1 MKLPKTWNLVS
12 LDETVGNT
20 GLITDGDWII
30 SQNMSLNG
38 EIRLIQLADI
48 GVGEFLDRS
57 QKFIPA
63 EKFKELNCT
72 ELKEEDILISRMAD
86 PIGRACLLPQLNQKA
101 ITAVDVTILRT
112 DRKIAV
118 PKYIKYLCNTKFFI
132 NIATAAATGTTRS
145 RITRKNLEK
154 IKIPLPTLSEQHRIV
169 EILDQADA
177 LRKMRAEA
185 DAKSDRILP
194 ALFIKMF
201 GDPSTWTDA
210 NTELLGSLVNIQSGG
225 TPSKKN
231 PDYWDGDIPW
241 VSPKDMKQDII
252 FNSIDHISQ
261 KAIEETNIKYVEP
274 GAILIVVRGMILAH
288 TIPIALAATRL
299 TINQDM
305 KALYPNRNDIDSTY
319 LHAALKASSRKILS
333 QVGTAGHGTRKFDTD
348 ELLNLPILIPSQEQL
363 KKFQIAVTECRVSL
377 AGISKTK
384 KKLETLFNVLL
395 QRAFSGELT
404 AKWREAHIKEL
415 LAEMEEQAKI
425 LNLRDNGDYQQL
437 SML

>member
-1 MKLPKTWNLVS
+1 MKSAFFKQKMFFKLPFESAVIDTTGGQPKLQKREYLSEGAYPVIDQSQEPIAGYTDDSQMLYQGS
-12 LDETVGNT
+12 LPVILFGDHTRIFKYVDFPFVLGA
-20 GLITDGDWII
+20 DGVKV
-30 SQNMSLNG
+30 L
-38 EIRLIQLADI
+38 
-48 GVGEFLDRS
+48 
-57 QKFIPA
+57 
-63 EKFKELNCT
+63 T
-72 ELKEEDILISRMAD
+72 SRD
-86 PIGRACLLPQLNQKA
+86 
-101 ITAVDVTILRT
+101 
-112 DRKIAV
+112 
-118 PKYIKYLCNTKFFI
+118 YYNTKFIYFYFQSNSI
-132 NIATAAATGTTRS
+132 PS
-145 RITRKNLEK
+145 RGYSRHFKFLKEIT
-154 IKIPLPTLSEQHRIV
+154 IPFFVPSEQRRIV

-201 GDPSTWTDA
+201 GDPSTWADA
-210 NTELLGSLVNIQSGG
+210 NTETLGSLVNIQSGG

-252 FNSIDHISQ
+252 FDSIDHISQ
-261 KAIEETNIKYVEP
+261 TAIEETNIKYVEP

-305 KALYPNRNDIDSTY
+305 KALYPNCSDIDSTY

-363 KKFQIAVTECRVSL
+363 KKFHIAVTECRVSL
-377 AGISKTK
+377 AGIRKTK
-384 KKLETLFNVLL
+384 EKLETLFNVLL

-415 LAEMEEQAKI
+415 LAEMEEQAKV
-425 LNLRDNGDYQQL
+425 LKSKTDNNYQQL
-437 SML
+437 TL

>member
-1 MKLPKTWNLVS
+1 MKWSLVK
-12 LDETVGNT
+12 L
-20 GLITDGDWII
+20 
-30 SQNMSLNG
+30 G
-38 EIRLIQLADI
+38 EI
-48 GVGEFLDRS
+48 
-57 QKFIPA
+57 
-63 EKFKELNCT
+63 
-72 ELKEEDILISRMAD
+72 
-86 PIGRACLLPQLNQKA
+86 
-101 ITAVDVTILRT
+101 VTIKGGGTPSRAKPEFYDGNIPWATIKDLTGIYLEQTQEHINSEAIKASATNLIPSGNIILATRMGLGKVAINT
-112 DRKIAV
+112 IDVAINQDLKALFCSQLINN
-118 PKYIKYLCNTKFFI
+118 KYLLHYLRSLSTSIEKQGFG
-132 NIATAAATGTTRS
+132 ATVKG
-145 RITRKNLEK
+145 ITLKQVENWV
-154 IKIPLPTLSEQHRIV
+154 IPLPPLSEQRRIV
-169 EILDQADA
+169 EILDQADV

-185 DAKSDRILP
+185 DAKGDRILP

-252 FNSIDHISQ
+252 FDSIDHISQ
-261 KAIEETNIKYVEP
+261 TAIEETNIKYVEP

-305 KALYPNRNDIDSTY
+305 KALYPNCSDIDSTY

-363 KKFQIAVTECRVSL
+363 KKFHIAVTECRVSL

-384 KKLETLFNVLL
+384 EKLETLFNVLL

-404 AKWREAHIKEL
+404 AKWREAHIEEL
-415 LAEMEEQAKI
+415 LAEMEEQAKLI
-425 LNLRDNGDYQQL
+425 YSSKQLDFNGVIP
-437 SML
+437 

>member
-1 MKLPKTWNLVS
+1 MKW
-12 LDETVGNT
+12 
-20 GLITDGDWII
+20 
-30 SQNMSLNG
+30 
-38 EIRLIQLADI
+38 
-48 GVGEFLDRS
+48 
-57 QKFIPA
+57 
-63 EKFKELNCT
+63 
-72 ELKEEDILISRMAD
+72 LISRIGDLCIDTKQRD
-86 PIGRACLLPQLNQKA
+86 PRCTPEETFVYIDIATINKNTKTIESPLLIKGIDAPSRARKEVQTGDILVSTVRPNLNTVAIVPSELEGQIASTGFCVLRPDPNLLNNKYLFYRT
-101 ITAVDVTILRT
+101 ITQDFITHLTAHMRGANYPAVT
-112 DRKIAV
+112 DRIVKSA
-118 PKYIKYLCNTKFFI
+118 L
-132 NIATAAATGTTRS
+132 
-145 RITRKNLEK
+145 
-154 IKIPLPTLSEQHRIV
+154 IPLPPPSEQRRIA

-185 DAKSDRILP
+185 DAKADRILP

-201 GDPSTWTDA
+201 GDPSTWTDI
-210 NTELLGSLVNIQSGG
+210 NTETLGSLVNIQSGE

-231 PDYWDGDIPW
+231 PYYWDSDIPW

-252 FNSIDHISQ
+252 FDSIDHISQ

-305 KALYPNRNDIDSTY
+305 KALYPNCNDINSTY

-384 KKLETLFNVLL
+384 EKLEKLFDVLL
-395 QRAFSGELT
+395 RRAFSGELT
-404 AKWREAHIKEL
+404 AKWREAHMKEL
-415 LAEMEEQAKI
+415 LAEMEEQAKA
-425 LNLRDNGDYQQL
+425 LNLRDNADPQQL
-437 SML
+437 SLL

>member
-1 MKLPKTWNLVS
+1 MKWLSVKLEKVAGIQGGFAFKSADFTNEGIPLIRIGDI
-12 LDETVGNT
+12 DEQ
-20 GLITDGDWII
+20 II
-30 SQNMSLNG
+30 SI
-38 EIRLIQLADI
+38 EKAARLPF
-48 GVGEFLDRS
+48 EFL
-57 QKFIPA
+57 
-63 EKFKELNCT
+63 EKYSHLQLYPGDLLIALTGATTGKTGIVSSEQTPCLLNQRVGRFYLKNTNVVCYEWIKYWIRTVNIQNTIWELAHGGAQPNISPN
-72 ELKEEDILISRMAD
+72 KIEDIEISLP
-86 PIGRACLLPQLNQKA
+86 PI
-101 ITAVDVTILRT
+101 
-112 DRKIAV
+112 
-118 PKYIKYLCNTKFFI
+118 
-132 NIATAAATGTTRS
+132 
-145 RITRKNLEK
+145 
-154 IKIPLPTLSEQHRIV
+154 SEQRRII

-177 LRKMRAEA
+177 LRRMRAEA

-201 GDPSTWTDA
+201 GDPSTWADA
-210 NTELLGSLVNIQSGG
+210 NTETLGSLVNIQSGG

-252 FNSIDHISQ
+252 FDSIDHISQ
-261 KAIEETNIKYVEP
+261 TAIEETNIKYVEP

-305 KALYPNRNDIDSTY
+305 KALYPNCSDIDSTY

-348 ELLNLPILIPSQEQL
+348 ELLKLPILIPSQEQL

-415 LAEMEEQAKI
+415 LAEMEEQAKV
-425 LNLRDNGDYQQL
+425 LKSKTDNNYQQL
-437 SML
+437 TL

>member
-1 MKLPKTWNLVS
+1 MKWLSVKLSDIAVINMGQSPP
-12 LDETVGNT
+12 GNSYNE
-20 GLITDGDWII
+20 DGKGIPLF
-30 SQNMSLNG
+30 QG
-38 EIRLIQLADI
+38 KA
-48 GVGEFLDRS
+48 EFGDMHPTPVKWCSEPTR
-57 QKFIPA
+57 IA
-63 EKFKELNCT
+63 EPD
-72 ELKEEDILISRMAD
+72 DILMSVRAPVGPTNIAD
-86 PIGRACLLPQLNQKA
+86 QLCCIGRGLCA
-101 ITAVDVTILRT
+101 IRGNKKLTVQ
-112 DRKIAV
+112 
-118 PKYIKYLCNTKFFI
+118 KYLYFLFKHIEPFI
-132 NIATAAATGTTRS
+132 SSQGQGSTFQSINRS
-145 RITRKNLEK
+145 TLES
-154 IKIPLPTLSEQHRIV
+154 INIPLPPLSEQRRIV

-201 GDPSTWTDA
+201 GDPSTWADGK
-210 NTELLGSLVNIQSGG
+210 TEPLGSLVNIQSGG

-252 FNSIDHISQ
+252 FDSIDHISQ
-261 KAIEETNIKYVEP
+261 TAIEETNIKYVEP

-305 KALYPNRNDIDSTY
+305 KALYPNCNDIDSTY

-348 ELLNLPILIPSQEQL
+348 ELLKLPILIPSQEQL